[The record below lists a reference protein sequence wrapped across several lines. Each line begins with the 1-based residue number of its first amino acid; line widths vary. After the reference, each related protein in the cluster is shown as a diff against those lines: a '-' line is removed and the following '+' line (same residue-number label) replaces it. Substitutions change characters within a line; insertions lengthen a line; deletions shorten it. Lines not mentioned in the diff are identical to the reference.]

1 MQNPSRIVCLTEESV
16 ETLYLLGEERRIVGV
31 SAFVKRPEET
41 KKLKKVSA
49 FTSANIPKILEL
61 NPDLIL
67 GFSDIQKDIARDLIG
82 EGANV
87 FIANHRS
94 LDEIL
99 DYILLLGRIVD
110 RRDEALKL
118 VKEFKEKLRN
128 YKEWSSGLKKRP
140 KVHIEEWDEPLITGI
155 QWFAEVVEACGGEL
169 CFPEKSRASLAQ
181 ERTLTH
187 QEVIEANPDIIF
199 GCWCGKPLD
208 VSSIERREGYAD
220 LNAVKNHEI
229 HELEPEI
236 FLQPGPAPFVDGLDI
251 MRQHIENW
259 VAKNS

>member
-1 MQNPSRIVCLTEESV
+1 MENPSRIVCLTEESV

-31 SAFVKRPEET
+31 SAFVKRPPET
-41 KKLKKVSA
+41 KNLKRVSA

-61 NPDLIL
+61 GPDLVL

-82 EGANV
+82 AGVNV

-99 DYILLLGRIVD
+99 NYILLLGRMVD
-110 RRDEALKL
+110 QGEKAIAL
-118 VKEFKEKLRN
+118 VDSFKEKLKASRQ
-128 YKEWSSGLKKRP
+128 WAQSLKIKPRI
-140 KVHIEEWDEPLITGI
+140 HLEEWDEPLISGI
-155 QWFAEVVEACGGEL
+155 QWFAELVEACGGEL
-169 CFPEKSRASLAQ
+169 CFPEKAKASLAMD
-181 ERTLTH
+181 RTLSH
-187 QEVIEANPDIIF
+187 DQVIAANPDIIF
-199 GCWCGKPLD
+199 GCWCGKPVD
-208 VSSIERREGYAD
+208 ISSIEKREGYAA
-220 LNAVKNHEI
+220 LKAVKNQEI
-229 HELEPEI
+229 YELEPEI